1 MVLRQKLALL
11 DVELALKGR
20 GLDLERD
27 THKKEEEIRQKER
40 ALKSA
45 RQDREAQRQGQEYLL
60 SVKGE
65 LHRLKLDF
73 CMAYHTTSYWCM

>member
-1 MVLRQKLALL
+1 MTLNQDLALL
-11 DVELALKGR
+11 DVKVALKSWE
-20 GLDLERD
+20 LDLERD
-27 THKKEEEIRQKER
+27 TNKKKVEIHQKER

>member
-11 DVELALKGR
+11 DVELTLKR
-20 GLDLERD
+20 RELDLERD
-27 THKKEEEIRQKER
+27 THKKEEEIRQKEL

-45 RQDREAQRQGQEYLL
+45 RYDRGVRRQGQEYLL
-60 SVKGE
+60 SVKRE

-73 CMAYHTTSYWCM
+73 CMAYHTTS